1 MLSFGAIGRSFSPP
15 PNGMS
20 KLDGIPRLLS
30 DMDPRTLSSLFPLE
44 VFFAVILKY
53 QVTLPNPSSRRDPDS
68 AIHFDAGLERML

>member
-1 MLSFGAIGRSFSPP
+1 
-15 PNGMS
+15 
-20 KLDGIPRLLS
+20 
-30 DMDPRTLSSLFPLE
+30 MDPRTLSSLFPLE